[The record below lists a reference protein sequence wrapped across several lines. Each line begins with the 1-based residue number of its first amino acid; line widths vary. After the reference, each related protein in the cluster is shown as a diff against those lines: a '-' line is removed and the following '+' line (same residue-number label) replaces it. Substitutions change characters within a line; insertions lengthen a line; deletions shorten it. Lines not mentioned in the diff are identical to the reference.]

1 MKEIHINE
9 IGKGKLEDLS
19 PNELRALCWKEGIEI
34 KGDIKTKRQLID
46 LIRKH

>member
-9 IGKGKLEDLS
+9 IGKGKLEDLP